1 MRTDQRAVLQS
12 ADQQQLMQIS
22 NILALFEDCDSRTVI
37 AACQSE
43 MKRRAGTVAV
53 AHVIG
58 CAAMDQIGPCECQA
72 VRVRVRVEP

>member
-12 ADQQQLMQIS
+12 ADPQQLMQIS
-22 NILALFEDCDSRTVI
+22 NIMALFEDCDSRAVI

-43 MKRRAGTVAV
+43 MKRRAGVVAV
-53 AHVIG
+53 GHMIG
-58 CAAMDQIGPCECQA
+58 CPAMDELGPCECQA